1 MMLDDYL
8 ASQIYRV
15 MIPFSSLLHYF
26 AIKKKLVLICL
37 DFPGMSK
44 GKKYQNRKI
53 VLQKGIKTRE
63 KSPLA

>member
-1 MMLDDYL
+1 
-8 ASQIYRV
+8 
-15 MIPFSSLLHYF
+15 MIPFSSLLQYF

-53 VLQKGIKTRE
+53 VLKKGIKTRE